1 MDRLILI
8 DSREA
13 YNIDELNAHEARL
26 EYEEWL
32 MATDPMDA
40 WIDASIPWSATCWR
54 SNPMD
59 AWIDAMESSVS
70 DEEIFSVERN

>member
-40 WIDASIPWSATCWR
+40 WIDA
-54 SNPMD
+54 
-59 AWIDAMESSVS
+59 MESSVS
-70 DEEIFSVERN
+70 DEEIFSVVRG